1 MDAVNVEEVVRA
13 YLNIRAER
21 ERILRE
27 YEQKDAELLNDMR
40 ELDAIL
46 LSVCNQ
52 TNVNSLNTKAGT
64 VIKQLKQRFI
74 CEDWENFRKFE
85 LENPEYDFRER
96 RIHQNNF
103 KQYVE
108 QHEGDGLPPGVST
121 LREFTIVVRKSQNK

>member
-1 MDAVNVEEVVRA
+1 MNNIDVEELVRA

-21 ERILRE
+21 ERVLRE
-27 YEQKDAELLNDMR
+27 YEQKDAELKSDMQ

-74 CEDWENFRKFE
+74 CEDWDNFRKFE

-96 RIHQNNF
+96 RIHQSNI
-103 KQYVE
+103 KQYME

-121 LREFTIVVRKSQNK
+121 MREFTVVVRKAQNK